1 MEVFKIDFSLNLML
15 PLVVLTHVTTRS
27 SESTNFSI
35 WICWTQTPTFLTLRL
50 HLFWCK
56 TNSRNH
62 FTLLCLFGYTWKIWS
77 NRKSFLLTVK
87 YPPHTRKSFYTFI
100 LPTNHF
106 QKISLLT
113 HSHHSR
119 QAQAKEQREL
129 SLVKPRS
136 SPQPT
141 APPVWSRRENP
152 SPIWSRRENPSPMN
166 PVWSCSPSPPP
177 YNLAFASATWS
188 HL

>member
-106 QKISLLT
+106 QKISLIT
-113 HSHHSR
+113 HTKPKPKDEESYRWWSPDPVLDPWLRRSDHATKTHR
-119 QAQAKEQREL
+119 QSDHAA
-129 SLVKPRS
+129 S
-136 SPQPT
+136 
-141 APPVWSRRENP
+141 
-152 SPIWSRRENPSPMN
+152 NPSPMN
-166 PVWSCSPSPPP
+166 PV
-177 YNLAFASATWS
+177 
-188 HL
+188 